1 MSTTKT
7 ALITGAT
14 SGIGSVIAEE
24 LVRKGYRL
32 IILGRSTQKLD
43 LLGDHL
49 SSIDPNVILDK
60 ILCDMSSFSS
70 IKKACEQIR
79 ESYKSID
86 LLLLNAGLWN
96 FQFIETIDKLEETL
110 QVNLLAP
117 IALFNEL
124 KVLIPTNQQA
134 KVIFTAS
141 GLHQGTISFSDIQ
154 FREKFSGFKA
164 YRQSKL
170 GILMLTRWLS
180 KQPENAGISFYSVH
194 PGMVNTELGR
204 SAGWFSRTIFKLFG
218 KSKEKGAQTHI
229 HLINTNCQELNSGEY
244 YANSKVTKTT
254 SYSYNMETAEKLWK
268 VVQNFLPN
276 KN

>member
-1 MSTTKT
+1 MITTKT

-43 LLGDHL
+43 LLDDHL
-49 SSIDPNVILDK
+49 TSIDSKVILDK

-79 ESYKSID
+79 ESFKSID

-124 KVLIPTNQQA
+124 KVLIPTNQQT

-180 KQPENAGISFYSVH
+180 KQPENSGISFYSVH

-204 SAGWFSRTIFKLFG
+204 SAGWFSRIIFKLFG

-229 HLINTNCQELNSGEY
+229 HLINTSSQELNSGEY

-268 VVQNFLPN
+268 VVQNFLLP